1 MTPKPS
7 RRHTE
12 RVLCALYRLTGETTH
27 AHYPL
32 EAIMRKLPPAMR
44 GTVKRALKQLEAE
57 GLIYRKGGT
66 KSYGLTREGLER
78 AREACLEE

>member
-1 MTPKPS
+1 MTLKAS
-7 RRHTE
+7 RRHMK

-44 GTVKRALKQLEAE
+44 DTVKRALKQLEAE
-57 GLIYRKGGT
+57 GLVYRKGGT
-66 KSYGLTREGLER
+66 KSYGLTQEGLEKV
-78 AREACLEE
+78 REICIEE